1 MPAQTWLEFPG
12 GQAAKGVPSEHGNV
26 GSVDHD
32 QNTIDIQGVSTKSM
46 HSAAEGPAHVHTPH
60 STAVGDKAQHTCTD
74 LDVVQGKVE
83 ELILEAPHD
92 RGG

>member
-1 MPAQTWLEFPG
+1 
-12 GQAAKGVPSEHGNV
+12 
-26 GSVDHD
+26 
-32 QNTIDIQGVSTKSM
+32 M
-46 HSAAEGPAHVHTPH
+46 HSVAEGPAHGHTLH